1 MHVNPFPASNN
12 HASTPLELIH
22 SDVHDMGHHTFTGYR
37 YWVMFI
43 DDYSLYQFI
52 YPIRRKSEV
61 FQTFK
66 NFKMYAENQSGHHI
80 KTLHND
86 KGGEYMPNEFEQFM
100 TQCGITRQH
109 TVRNGPQQK
118 GVAKRANQSLSE
130 RIIDESGMPKAFWG
144 ECLATLV
151 HTWNR
156 CPTKTIGGMTPYQ
169 LWHGQ
174 ILDVSHL
181 WIWGCTAYV
190 HTKGQEIPPWACI

>member
-1 MHVNPFPASNN
+1 
-12 HASTPLELIH
+12 
-22 SDVHDMGHHTFTGYR
+22 
-37 YWVMFI
+37 
-43 DDYSLYQFI
+43 
-52 YPIRRKSEV
+52 
-61 FQTFK
+61 
-66 NFKMYAENQSGHHI
+66 MYAENQSGHHI